1 MAHVHDF
8 RDDAPLVLTV
18 PGLGNSGA
26 GHWQTIWEA
35 ERGDT
40 VRADLGMWDRPH
52 RNSWVTKLNEAIRT
66 AGRPVVL
73 AAHSLGC
80 LAVAWWAA
88 LETQPFGHPV
98 AGALLVAPPDVDA
111 ASGDAR
117 LAAFGPAPKLLLP
130 FPSVVIASGDDPYIG
145 LGRAHGLAKYWGSH
159 FVDAGSIG
167 HINAASEIGRF
178 ALGESWLDKLLSLAA
193 ASPTSE
199 YAPGVATA
207 AFARLHAESDV
218 AGREAPRG

>member
-1 MAHVHDF
+1 MDHVRSF
-8 RDDAPLVLTV
+8 RDEAPLVLTV
-18 PGLGNSGA
+18 PGLGSSGA
-26 GHWQTIWEA
+26 GHWQSIWEA

-52 RNSWVTKLNEAIRT
+52 RNSWVTKLDGAIR
-66 AGRPVVL
+66 AARRPVVL

-88 LETQPFGHPV
+88 LEAQPFGRPV

-111 ASGDAR
+111 PASDAR

-130 FPSVVIASGDDPYIG
+130 FPSVVIASSDDPYID

-159 FVDAGSIG
+159 FVETGAIG
-167 HINAASEIGRF
+167 HINAASNIGRF
-178 ALGESWLDKLLSLAA
+178 ALGELWLDTLLTLAGA
-193 ASPTSE
+193 PVCEHASS
-199 YAPGVATA
+199 VATA
-207 AFARLHAESDV
+207 AFAQLHRADDTS
-218 AGREAPRG
+218 AGTLRD